1 MNNLGNINNL
11 DICQLNNSP
20 CPCAAENKTN
30 EIIDIDSP
38 KLTQF
43 LHISKFQGKKNQLS
57 LSKSITTDYAK
68 SKLLV
73 TSFPQIG

>member
-43 LHISKFQGKKNQLS
+43 LHISKFHAKKNNFAPFFCQS
-57 LSKSITTDYAK
+57 NVFF
-68 SKLLV
+68 LL
-73 TSFPQIG
+73 FYQIFG